1 MREALP
7 WWRLAPEPR
16 CPELRPAP
24 GCGSLLWAPFLPP
37 PRHSSLPAAAQQQ
50 QEGDLGSSPQA
61 SPAPPAQSD
70 AVGPPQACFAQVPH
84 CCASSPASHP
94 SGLTRHLTHRLAD
107 RRRLSTPLQL
117 PECEVSGGRLGRGEL
132 PPTSDPASSSHP
144 GSQTC
149 PSFMYFLLECA
160 GD

>member
-16 CPELRPAP
+16 ALSFGQPRGAAPCCGLLFCP
-24 GCGSLLWAPFLPP
+24 
-37 PRHSSLPAAAQQQ
+37 LPATAPCQQQ
-50 QEGDLGSSPQA
+50 LSSSRKETWAHPHRQA
-61 SPAPPAQSD
+61 QPRQLSLTLL
-70 AVGPPQACFAQVPH
+70 VPPQACFAQVPH
-84 CCASSPASHP
+84 CCASSPASYP
-94 SGLTRHLTHRLAD
+94 SGLTCHLTHRLAD

-132 PPTSDPASSSHP
+132 PPTSDPASSGHP